1 MFYNRSNENI
11 LRLVGRAK
19 EITYEA
25 NTMIS
30 SLLVGRFSIR
40 FMAWS
45 LFIVKGVGWM
55 AVYMEYMT
63 EFFWQ
68 HETYFRIVVSAVLG
82 FLIGWDRTS
91 KNKPA
96 GLKTYTYV
104 SVACTLITIVSIESA
119 ELLSQPDSGK
129 VMDPMR
135 LAAQIVSGLGFLGA
149 GVILKDGL
157 RVKGLTSA
165 AMIFY
170 AGGAGIGIGA
180 GFYTIVIFATLV
192 TFTITK
198 LGNFFEE
205 REIMRVRF
213 PRFKK
218 KRKTEEENEEEVGT

>member
-1 MFYNRSNENI
+1 
-11 LRLVGRAK
+11 
-19 EITYEA
+19 
-25 NTMIS
+25 
-30 SLLVGRFSIR
+30 
-40 FMAWS
+40 
-45 LFIVKGVGWM
+45 VKGVGWM
-55 AVYMEYMT
+55 AVYIDYVSG
-63 EFFWQ
+63 FFWQ
-68 HETYFRIVVSAVLG
+68 HDIYFRILVSAVLG

-170 AGGAGIGIGA
+170 VGGIGIGIGA
-180 GFYTIVIFATLV
+180 GFYGIVIFTTMV
-192 TFTITK
+192 TYIITK
-198 LGNFFEE
+198 IGNFFEE

-213 PRFKK
+213 PRFRK
-218 KRKTEEENEEEVGT
+218 KRKRDDEQEEFGA